1 MGGKS
6 GRGWR
11 FGVFL
16 MAVGLVALA
25 GAPAAFAA
33 APSNDTFGG
42 ATVISSLPFSDTVDT
57 TEATTDADDAQ
68 ANASC
73 GAPATDASVW
83 YALTGDGTSVEVD
96 VSGSDYSA
104 GVLVATGTEGS
115 LTTTTCGPGS
125 VAFTAESGT
134 TYYILAFDDQLDGSG
149 NGGQLSIV
157 VSEFVP
163 ASVDAITVNHIAR
176 FHKDGSATVSGT
188 VTCSG
193 SVQFAEIDLSMTQTV
208 GRAKVNGFGS
218 TNDVTCDGTSQPWSL
233 VVSGDNGLFRGGKA
247 KVSVDAFVCD
257 AFNCTDSFI
266 DATVSLK
273 K

>member
-1 MGGKS
+1 MRVLPRHRRS
-6 GRGWR
+6 
-11 FGVFL
+11 FGLLVGAWGAL
-16 MAVGLVALA
+16 SLIAVPVAL
-25 GAPAAFAA
+25 AA
-33 APSNDTFGG
+33 APSNDVFSG
-42 ATVISSLPFSDTVDT
+42 ATAISSLPFSDTLDT

-83 YALTGDGTSVEVD
+83 YVWKGDGMSVEVD
-96 VSGSDYSA
+96 VSGSDYST
-104 GVLVATGTEGS
+104 GVLVATGTEGNLS
-115 LTTTTCGPGS
+115 TIACGPGA
-125 VAFTAESGT
+125 VAFSTESGT
-134 TYYILAFDDQLDGSG
+134 TYYVLVFDDQEDGSG
-149 NGGQLSIV
+149 NGGQLSIL

-163 ASVDAITVNHIAR
+163 ASVDAITVNPIAR

-188 VTCSG
+188 VTCNG

-218 TNDVTCDGTSQPWSL
+218 TNDVTCDGTSQRWSL
-233 VVSGDNGLFRGGKA
+233 VVSGETGLFRGGKA